1 MGPLEAGSPKSV
13 EIPSRRH
20 GRYVIRSRL
29 GQGGMAEVFLAD
41 AFPPRGDPF
50 PAALKLMRKDA
61 PPEAFADEVDLMG
74 LLDHPNLV
82 RMLESGQ
89 AFGRPFIAME
99 FLAGGD
105 LMRLMEAHESLKRRI
120 PVGMAAHV
128 CIEVLRGLA
137 YFHQLRTRSGRP
149 LELVHGDVN
158 PSNIF
163 FSSEADVKLGDFG
176 VAKAQGADIGPRDG
190 MTAGKLHYLS
200 PEQTLGESL
209 TPASDL
215 FSLGIVLHE
224 LVVGTHPFLRSERDD
239 EVVMEAIRTARV
251 SLPDWVDRGLAQ
263 VIRKAL
269 AADLDNRYRTAGEF
283 AGELFAWLLDSGH
296 SPSRHHVKDWLVQT
310 LGHAGL

>member
-1 MGPLEAGSPKSV
+1 VEVGATKSV
-13 EIPSRRH
+13 EFPSRRH

-29 GQGGMAEVFLAD
+29 GHGGMAEVFLAD
-41 AFPPRGDPF
+41 AFPPRADTF
-50 PAALKLMRKDA
+50 PVALKLMRKGA

-105 LMRLMEAHESLKRRI
+105 LKRLMEAHESLKRRI

-163 FSSEADVKLGDFG
+163 FSGEADVKLGDFG

-190 MTAGKLHYLS
+190 MAAGKLHYLS

-224 LVVGTHPFLRSERDD
+224 LVVGTHPFLHGETDD
-239 EVVMEAIRTARV
+239 EAAMEAIRNARV
-251 SLPDWVDRGLAQ
+251 SLPDWVDRGMAQ

-283 AGELFAWLLDSGH
+283 AGALFTWLLDSGH
-296 SPSRHHVKDWLVQT
+296 SPSRPHVKDWLMQT